1 MIIML
6 LGNVSVRV
14 WQAQLHNLSI
24 VMIIIIIIIIIII
37 LPLKKYLEHQSKEGR
52 AD

>member
-1 MIIML
+1 ML
-6 LGNVSVRV
+6 LGNV
-14 WQAQLHNLSI
+14 I
-24 VMIIIIIIIIIII
+24 VIIIIIIIII

>member
-1 MIIML
+1 ML

>member
-6 LGNVSVRV
+6 LGNV
-14 WQAQLHNLSI
+14 I
-24 VMIIIIIIIIIII
+24 VIIIIIIIII